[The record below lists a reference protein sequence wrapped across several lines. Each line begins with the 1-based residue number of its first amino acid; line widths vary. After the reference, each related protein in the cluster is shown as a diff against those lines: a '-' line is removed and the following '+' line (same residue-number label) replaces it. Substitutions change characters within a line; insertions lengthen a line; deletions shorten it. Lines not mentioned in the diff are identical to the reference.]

1 MADQQHLELLDRGV
15 DAINAFAAEHSDV
28 TVDLSGADLS
38 GRNLRGLRLQGANLE
53 GASLQ
58 RCDLQRALLN
68 GANLRKANL
77 RSADCSGASFHR
89 ASFEGADMRD
99 VVFEDEFPPRICVHE
114 SSFDGVRWSREQ
126 MDAFLAILNRNQDW
140 EVRYQIVPRTA

>member
-1 MADQQHLELLDRGV
+1 MADQGHLQLLESGV
-15 DAINAFAAEHSDV
+15 EQINAFSAEHSDV
-28 TVDLSGADLS
+28 TIDLSGADLS

-53 GASLQ
+53 GASLE

-77 RSADCSGASFHR
+77 RGADCSGASFHR
-89 ASFEGADMRD
+89 ASFEGADLRE
-99 VVFEDEFPPRICVHE
+99 VVFEDAFPPRLCIHE

-126 MDAFLAILNRNQDW
+126 IEAFLEIVNRNRDW
-140 EVRYQIVPRTA
+140 EVRYEIVARG

>member
-1 MADQQHLELLDRGV
+1 MANQEHLDLLESGV
-15 DAINAFAAEHSDV
+15 DAINAFAQQHSDV
-28 TVDLSGADLS
+28 TMDLSGADLS

-53 GASLQ
+53 GAILE

-77 RSADCSGASFHR
+77 RGADCSGASFHR

-99 VVFEDEFPPRICVHE
+99 VVFEEEFPPRLCIHE
-114 SSFDGVRWSREQ
+114 SSFDGVRWSRERIEQ
-126 MDAFLAILNRNQDW
+126 YLAILNRNLDW
-140 EVRYQIVPRTA
+140 EVRYEIVAKR

>member
-1 MADQQHLELLDRGV
+1 MADQQHMALLESGV

-28 TVDLSGADLS
+28 TIDLSGADLS

-53 GASLQ
+53 GASLE

-77 RSADCSGASFHR
+77 RGADCSGASFHR
-89 ASFEGADMRD
+89 ASFEGADLRE
-99 VVFEDEFPPRICVHE
+99 VVFEEEFPPRLCIHE
-114 SSFDGVRWSREQ
+114 SSFEGVRWSRERLEQ
-126 MDAFLAILNRNQDW
+126 YLAILNRNKDW
-140 EVRYQIVPRTA
+140 EVRWEIVARN